1 MGRRSRIERATSETS
16 IAVSLDLDGKGEGK
30 ISTPVGFFN
39 HMLQTFARH
48 SGIDL
53 TVEAQGDVEVD
64 FHHLVEDTGVV
75 LGEALAQALG
85 DKRGIERFGEALV
98 PMDEALAQVALD
110 LSGRTHLSFS
120 ATFPAYKVGDFDTEL
135 VQEFFQGVARGSKM
149 TLHVRLL
156 EGKNSH
162 HAIEA
167 IFKAFAR
174 ALRQAIR
181 VGEGDIPST
190 KGIL

>member
-1 MGRRSRIERATSETS
+1 MGRKSRVERITSETS
-16 IAVSLDLDGKGEGK
+16 ITLSLDLDGEGKGK
-30 ISTPVGFFN
+30 ISTPVGFLN
-39 HMLQTFARH
+39 HMLQTLARH
-48 SGIDL
+48 SGMNLEVD
-53 TVEAQGDVEVD
+53 AQGDVDVD
-64 FHHLVEDTGVV
+64 YHHLVEDTGIV
-75 LGEALAQALG
+75 LGETLDKALG

-110 LSGRTHLSFS
+110 LSGREHLSFS

-135 VQEFFQGVARGSKM
+135 VQEFFQGVVRGSKM
-149 TLHVRLL
+149 TLHIRLL
-156 EGKNSH
+156 EGDNSH

-174 ALRQAIR
+174 ALRQAVR

-190 KGIL
+190 KGVL

>member
-1 MGRRSRIERATSETS
+1 MGRKSRVERITSETS
-16 IAVSLDLDGKGEGK
+16 ITLSLDLDGEGKGK

-39 HMLQTFARH
+39 HMLQTLARH

-53 TVEAQGDVEVD
+53 TVEAQGDVDVD
-64 FHHLVEDTGVV
+64 FHHLVEDTGMV

-110 LSGRTHLSFS
+110 LSGRAHLSFS

-135 VQEFFQGVARGSKM
+135 VQEFFQGMVRGSKM

-156 EGKNSH
+156 EGDNSH

>member
-1 MGRRSRIERATSETS
+1 VGRKSRVERITSETS
-16 IAVSLDLDGKGEGK
+16 ITLSLDLDGEGKGK
-30 ISTPVGFFN
+30 ISTPGGFLN
-39 HMLQTFARH
+39 HMLQALTRH

-53 TVEAQGDVEVD
+53 TVEAQGDVDVD
-64 FHHLVEDTGVV
+64 FHHLVEDTGMV

-135 VQEFFQGVARGSKM
+135 VQEFFQGMVRGAKM

-156 EGKNSH
+156 EGDNSH

>member
-1 MGRRSRIERATSETS
+1 MGRKSRLERVTSETS
-16 IAVSLDLDGKGEGK
+16 ITLSLDLDGEGKGEV
-30 ISTPVGFFN
+30 STPVGFFN
-39 HMLQTFARH
+39 HMLQTLARH
-48 SGIDL
+48 SGMDL
-53 TVEAQGDVEVD
+53 MVEAKGDVEVD
-64 FHHLVEDTGVV
+64 FHHLVEDTGMV

-85 DKRGIERFGEALV
+85 YKRGIERFGEALV

-135 VQEFFQGVARGSKM
+135 VQEFFQGVVRGARM
-149 TLHVRLL
+149 TLHIRLL
-156 EGKNSH
+156 EGENTH

-181 VGEGDIPST
+181 VGKGDIPST
-190 KGIL
+190 KGVL

>member
-16 IAVSLDLDGKGEGK
+16 ITVSLDLDGKGEGK

-64 FHHLVEDTGVV
+64 FHHLVEDTGIV

-85 DKRGIERFGEALV
+85 EKRGIERFGEALV

-174 ALRQAIR
+174 ALRQAVR

>member
-1 MGRRSRIERATSETS
+1 
-16 IAVSLDLDGKGEGK
+16 LDGKGEGK

-64 FHHLVEDTGVV
+64 FHHLVEDTGIV
-75 LGEALAQALG
+75 LGEALAQVLG
-85 DKRGIERFGEALV
+85 EKRGIERFGEALV

>member
-64 FHHLVEDTGVV
+64 FHHLVEDTGIV

-85 DKRGIERFGEALV
+85 EKRGIERFGEALV

-174 ALRQAIR
+174 ALRQAVR